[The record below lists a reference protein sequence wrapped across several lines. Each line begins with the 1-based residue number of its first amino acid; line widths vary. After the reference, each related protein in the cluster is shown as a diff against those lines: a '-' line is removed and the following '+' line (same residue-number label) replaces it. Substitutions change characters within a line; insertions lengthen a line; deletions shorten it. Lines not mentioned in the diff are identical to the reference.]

1 MPERAQIIRGAFGHM
16 ALFVINFC
24 VLVGVVDSFQI
35 FQEDLPILNAL
46 ILGYML
52 VHTFALLSVQLGVQI
67 LELLRVRKPTFL
79 PSYYFQFD
87 DDEIIPVSLLDPTK
101 SRLALLVL
109 LLVISG
115 GPVFYPIFAVY
126 GFLLIYAHLVVI
138 ALDPST
144 IVGYFE
150 LFLNWTPPILLL
162 IVLMVILSIVIIEFK
177 HI

>member
-1 MPERAQIIRGAFGHM
+1 MPERAQLIRGVFGHL
-16 ALFVINFC
+16 ALFAINFC
-24 VLVGVVDSFQI
+24 VLVSVVDSFQI

-52 VHTFALLSVQLGVQI
+52 VHTLVLLSVQLGVQI

-87 DDEIIPVSLLDPTK
+87 DDETIPVSLLDPTK
-101 SRLALLVL
+101 SRLALIVL

-150 LFLNWTPPILLL
+150 LFLNWMPPILLL
-162 IVLMVILSIVIIEFK
+162 IVLIVILSIVIIEFK